1 VEWQTDSDTAAG
13 AASTRVRGL
22 RRNPE
27 LASRLGALIV
37 ALGLLLAVLEQ
48 RDAHHQ
54 LIAVGLAAAALGRG
68 IGLRRPVV
76 IPHIVAAV
84 ILLVVAHFA
93 AAHGDHGL
101 EQVAIVLAGLV
112 ALWAPPPPLPGSG
125 SERRRIWS
133 LVNLTSNDCIAPFA
147 MRRDKSYLFSPDGL
161 AAVAYR
167 VRFGV
172 AVASGDPL
180 GVPDSQLAAVEAFIS
195 MAEANG
201 WRIGVLGTGEEWTDW
216 WRARGFRGLPIGRD
230 VIIDVPNFAL
240 VGRAFRNLR
249 QAVQRTHNAGVTT
262 EIYPADSLPPGL
274 ADELKSIVKASRR
287 NPNRGF
293 SMILDG
299 LLDDAPHPGTLLA
312 VAYDSEHR
320 VVAFHR
326 FSTAD
331 NGREI
336 TQDLPWRRPGAP
348 NGVDERLAFDV
359 VEWAREH
366 DAKRVSLS
374 FAAFPE
380 LYDSTPETAVERV
393 SYWLT
398 HRLDSFIRLESL
410 YRYLRKFHSL
420 GKRRFV
426 LLRLR
431 DLLPVAT
438 AMLTFEFATRR
449 RAPRRSNRWRAADGL
464 RRPRSHR

>member
-1 VEWQTDSDTAAG
+1 VEWRPDRESATAA
-13 AASTRVRGL
+13 STTRVRGL
-22 RRNPE
+22 RAYPE
-27 LASRLGALIV
+27 LASRLGAIMV
-37 ALGLLLAVLEQ
+37 ALGLLLALLEK
-48 RDAHHQ
+48 RDANHE

-76 IPHIVAAV
+76 IPHIVAA
-84 ILLVVAHFA
+84 ITLLIVAHFA
-93 AAHGDHGL
+93 STNGDRAF
-101 EQVAIVLAGLV
+101 EQVAIVLAGVV
-112 ALWAPPPPLPGSG
+112 ALWAPPPPLPGTTA
-125 SERRRIWS
+125 ERRHIWS
-133 LVNLTSNDCIAPFA
+133 LVNLTANDCIAPFA
-147 MRRDKSYLFSPDGL
+147 MRKDKSYVFSPDGL

-180 GVPDSQLAAVEAFIS
+180 GAVESQPAAVEAFIS

-201 WRIGVLGTGEEWTDW
+201 WRIGILGTGEGWADW
-216 WRARGFRGLPIGRD
+216 WRSRGLRGLPIGRD
-230 VIIDVPNFAL
+230 VVIDVNSFSIE
-240 VGRAFRNLR
+240 GRAFRNLR
-249 QAVQRTHNAGVTT
+249 QAVSRTRNAGVTT
-262 EIYPADSLPPGL
+262 AIYHAESLPEGL
-274 ADELKSIVKASRR
+274 ADELKAIVKSSRR

-299 LLDDAPHPGTLLA
+299 LLDETPHPGTLLA
-312 VAYDSEHR
+312 VAYDRDHR

-331 NGREI
+331 SGREI
-336 TQDLPWRRPGAP
+336 TQDLPWRRNGAP
-348 NGVDERLAFDV
+348 NGVDERLSFDV
-359 VEWAREH
+359 VEWGRAN

-380 LYDSTPETAVERV
+380 LYDTTPDGAVERV

-420 GKRRFV
+420 GKRRYV

-431 DLLPVAT
+431 DLVPVAA

-449 RAPRRSNRWRAADGL
+449 SARRTNRWRAADGL
-464 RRPRSHR
+464 RRSRSLR